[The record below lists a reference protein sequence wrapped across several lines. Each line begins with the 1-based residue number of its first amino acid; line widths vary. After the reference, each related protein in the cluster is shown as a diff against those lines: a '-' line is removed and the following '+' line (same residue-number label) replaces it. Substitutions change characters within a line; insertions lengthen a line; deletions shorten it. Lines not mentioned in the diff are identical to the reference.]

1 MWLAGAEL
9 ALATI
14 GLAPFAIH
22 RLSTGKWA
30 KEKMICPEEE
40 SKLEITI
47 LLPVWNEGLI
57 IEQKFKMF

>member
-40 SKLEITI
+40 S
-47 LLPVWNEGLI
+47 GLDLSLI
-57 IEQKFKMF
+57 HI